1 MASSNLQNTEK
12 RSGHLTIQT
21 PVYIGSHMFKIN
33 EQYEFTEIQWHLVGC
48 GCGGKK
54 KVSTKYYLVTVGVN
68 KFSVEAK
75 HVVETNVAIPKASQ
89 NFDVARRDQH
99 RYPGTDFSSIVA
111 HPDPDA
117 ILKHANEQAT
127 DGYHH
132 NDWS

>member
-1 MASSNLQNTEK
+1 MASHNLQKTEK

-33 EQYEFTEIQWHLVGC
+33 EQYEFTEVQWYLVGC

-54 KVSTKYYLVTVGVN
+54 KVSTKYYLVTVGAN

-75 HVVETNVAIPKASQ
+75 HVVETEIAIPKVSQ
-89 NFDVARRDQH
+89 SFDVARRDQH
-99 RYPGTDFSSIVA
+99 RYPGTNFSSIVS

-117 ILKHANEQAT
+117 ILKNANKQAT